1 MLNKFKHEVVNRWR
15 ACFGYSFWVTDEIQ
29 EAVKVGK
36 DLAREEA
43 KVCKAWTVTEG
54 WGNGTTPSRDPIQ
67 ATVTALREITGFPGE
82 GLYLL
87 NSTGGV
93 WFKNPFA
100 IQTMLDILPDLKA
113 NGKHVAFIGPKA
125 ELPPEVAPF
134 ISELDFPLPTPKENE
149 AIIYGLLNQDMQYR
163 SEDVSK
169 LAKELCGLPRGTV
182 EDISALLITETGGIT
197 SEGLP
202 KAQELKANAFAKDG
216 ILEIMQPD
224 PAFAEIG
231 GHGNFKMC
239 VWETSQTFSEE
250 AREAGI
256 EAPGGFLLL
265 GPSGVGKTYAVR
277 WMQWFF
283 RCQLA
288 KLDLGRV
295 YGRYVGESEARI
307 RSVLKTLEAMA
318 ANSQVIF
325 MIDEFEKA
333 MAGMGSD
340 GDSGVASRVGGTLL
354 QWMQDIRHRDDVNI
368 ITVLTCNDIAKLPPE
383 MTRYGR
389 IDAKFFMWFP
399 TAKERQ
405 EIIAIH
411 LRKRGKDPAMFNLG
425 GLAAACRNFSGAEI
439 EEGIRRANR
448 QAFCLKKD
456 LTNQIILDAF
466 QQINPIAEM
475 QSDKYQKLKDEWG
488 RYSTPSSIDEEE
500 NISES
505 APVRRLVRG
514 W

>member
-1 MLNKFKHEVVNRWR
+1 MLQRFKEEVTNRHK
-15 ACFGYSFWVTDEIQ
+15 ACFGYSYWVTDEVQAAIR
-29 EAVKVGK
+29 VGQ
-36 DLAREEA
+36 DIAREQA
-43 KVCKAWTVTEG
+43 KVCKTWTVTQG
-54 WGNGTTPSRDPIQ
+54 WGQGTTPSRDPVQ
-67 ATVTALREITGFPGE
+67 ATVTALKEIEGFPSE
-82 GLYLL
+82 GLCLL
-87 NSTGGV
+87 NSTGGAF
-93 WFKNPFA
+93 FKNPFS
-100 IQTMLDILPDLKA
+100 IQTMLDILPHLKA
-113 NGKHVAFIGPKA
+113 NGKHVAFIGPKV

-149 AIIYGLLNQDMQYR
+149 EIIYGLLTK
-163 SEDVSK
+163 EDRYSPEAVSN
-169 LAKELCGLPRGTV
+169 LAKELNGLPRGTV
-182 EDISALLITETGGIT
+182 EDIAALLFVEYQGIT
-197 SEGLP
+197 AEVLP
-202 KAQELKANAFAKDG
+202 KAQKLKSEALAKDG
-216 ILEIMQPD
+216 ILEVLQPD

-239 VWETSQTFSEE
+239 VWETAQTFSEE
-250 AREAGI
+250 ARAAGI
-256 EAPGGFLLL
+256 EPPGGFLLL

-283 RCQLA
+283 KCQLA

-340 GDSGVASRVGGTLL
+340 GDSGVATRVGGTLL
-354 QWMQDIRHRDDVNI
+354 QWMQDIRHRDDINI
-368 ITVLTCNDIAKLPPE
+368 IVVLTCNDIAKLPPE

-399 TAKERQ
+399 TAKERE
-405 EIIAIH
+405 EIISIH
-411 LRKRGKDPAMFNLG
+411 LRKRGKDPAQFNLG
-425 GLAAACRNFSGAEI
+425 GLAAACKNFSGAEI

-448 QAFCLKKD
+448 QAFCLKKP
-456 LTNQIILDAF
+456 LTDQVIMDAF
-466 QQINPIAEM
+466 LQINPIAEM
-475 QSDKYQKLKDEWG
+475 QSDKYRKLKDEWG

-500 NISES
+500 NISEP
-505 APVRRLVRG
+505 APVRRLTRG